1 MNKANKLRELLAT
14 NKLTK
19 IVGAHNGVSAKLV
32 ERAGFDGVWASGLE
46 ISASYGIPDASLISM
61 NQFLE
66 AARSMNEV
74 IDIPIVADCDTGYG
88 NALNVMYMVKRYEE
102 AGIAGVSIEEKKFP
116 KDNSLL
122 AGGRQELLR
131 VEEFEGK
138 IEAAKAAQKN
148 SDFMIIARIEAL
160 IAGWGQEEA
169 QMRAHRYA
177 EAGADAILIHS
188 KSSDPGEVL
197 EFINNWDLDLP
208 LVLVPTNYPSLTE
221 KDIEEMGKVK
231 LVIYANHGLRA
242 AIKAMENIFAK
253 IKNDGGIYG
262 LDGLIDPVSH
272 VFEIQGVPELKENEK
287 IFLR

>member
-221 KDIEEMGKVK
+221 KDIVEMGKVK

-253 IKNDGGIYG
+253 IKNDGGIYD

>member
-1 MNKANKLRELLAT
+1 MEKARKLRELFT
-14 NKLTK
+14 KKKLTR
-19 IVGAHNGVSAKLV
+19 IVGAHNGLSAKLV
-32 ERAGFDGVWASGLE
+32 ERTGFDGVWASGLE

-61 NQFLE
+61 YQFLE

-88 NALNVMYMVKRYEE
+88 NAMNVMYMIKRYEE
-102 AGIAGVSIEEKKFP
+102 AGIAAVSIEEKKFP

-148 SDFMIIARIEAL
+148 SDFMVIARVEAL

-188 KSSDPGEVL
+188 KSSEPAEIL
-197 EFINNWDLDLP
+197 EFVSSWDLDVP
-208 LVLVPTNYPSLTE
+208 LVLVPTNYPSLKE
-221 KDIEEMGKVK
+221 KDIEALGKVK
-231 LVIYANHGLRA
+231 MVIYANHGLRA
-242 AIKAMENIFAK
+242 AIKAMETIFAK
-253 IKNDGGIYG
+253 IKKDRGIYD
-262 LDGLIDPVSH
+262 LTELIDPVSH
-272 VFEIQGVPELKENEK
+272 VFEIQGVPQMKERERKFLK
-287 IFLR
+287 

>member
-1 MNKANKLRELLAT
+1 MNKANKLRKLLTT

-19 IVGAHNGVSAKLV
+19 IVGAHNGLSAKLV

-88 NALNVMYMVKRYEE
+88 NAMNVMYMVKRYEE
-102 AGIAGVSIEEKKFP
+102 AGIAAVSIEEKKFP

-138 IEAAKAAQKN
+138 LEAAKSAQKN
-148 SDFMIIARIEAL
+148 SDFMVIARVEAL

-197 EFINNWDLDLP
+197 EFINNWDLDVP
-208 LVLVPTNYPSLTE
+208 LVLVPTNYPSLKE
-221 KDIEEMGKVK
+221 EDIEELGKVK

-242 AIKAMENIFAK
+242 AIRAMEDVFSK
-253 IKNDGGIYG
+253 IKDDRGIYD
-262 LDGLIDPVSH
+262 LNEFMDPVSH
-272 VFEIQGVPELKENEK
+272 VFEIQGVQELKENEK

>member
-1 MNKANKLRELLAT
+1 MDKSRKLRQLFT
-14 NKLTK
+14 KKKLTR
-19 IVGAHNGVSAKLV
+19 IVGAHNGLSAKLV

-46 ISASYGIPDASLISM
+46 ISASYGIPDASLVSM
-61 NQFLE
+61 YQFLE

-88 NALNVMYMVKRYEE
+88 NATNVMYMVKRFEE
-102 AGIAGVSIEEKKFP
+102 AGIAAVSIEEKKFP

-138 IEAAKAAQKN
+138 IEAAKSAQKN
-148 SDFMIIARIEAL
+148 SGFMVIARVEAL

-197 EFINNWDLDLP
+197 EFINNWDLDVP
-208 LVLVPTNYPSLTE
+208 LVLVPTNYPSLKE
-221 KDIEEMGKVK
+221 KDIEALGKVK
-231 LVIYANHGLRA
+231 MVIYANHGLRA
-242 AIKAMENIFAK
+242 AIKGMETIFAK
-253 IKNDGGIYG
+253 IKGDGGIDD
-262 LDGLIDPVSH
+262 LDELIDPVSH
-272 VFEIQGVPELKENEK
+272 IFGIQGVPEMKENEK
-287 IFLR
+287 KFLR